1 MFQCGGAS
9 TSPCIL
15 PIPDRISQQPQ
26 LNGVH
31 TYGCGCFMFD
41 DDFVMS
47 SLIYG
52 CMEVA
57 L

>member
-15 PIPDRISQQPQ
+15 PIPDCISEQPQ
-26 LNGVH
+26 LN
-31 TYGCGCFMFD
+31 GCGCFMFD
-41 DDFVMS
+41 DDFVKS
-47 SLIYG
+47 SLIYE

-57 L
+57 V